1 MSENERIP
9 AAPAGADGASM
20 TAGQMLRAARERSG
34 MQLAALAAAIKVP
47 PQKLEALETDRL
59 EALPDATF
67 ARALAKTVCRFLK
80 VDPEPVLA
88 RLPDVRM
95 SELEH
100 VAQGL
105 NQPFRDTAQRQDLF
119 KVESL
124 RRPVVLVSLLLVIAA
139 LVLWALPPGMLGFSD
154 DTPEPTTQVE
164 PVSPGA
170 PSTESETAP
179 VVPPPFEPAAPAAEP
194 AVPAPQPAVPPPAAV
209 PAVPPAAT
217 TPPAAAPAPAPA
229 SATGAAET
237 GPAGKLASAVI
248 LRTLAPS
255 WIELRDADGKTLLSR
270 QLAGGETASL
280 DGRFPMQ
287 LKVGNAGGTELTVR
301 GQPVDL
307 KAHTRNNVARLEL
320 Q

>member
-1 MSENERIP
+1 MSENERIS

-47 PQKLEALETDRL
+47 PQKLEALENDRL

-139 LVLWALPPGMLGFSD
+139 LVLWALPPGMLGSSD
-154 DTPEPTTQVE
+154 EMPAPTTQVE
-164 PVSPGA
+164 PVSPGGA
-170 PSTESETAP
+170 SPGSEA
-179 VVPPPFEPAAPAAEP
+179 VPAVPQPPFEPVAPAVEP
-194 AVPAPQPAVPPPAAV
+194 AVPAPQPAVPPPGAV
-209 PAVPPAAT
+209 PAVPPAAAPVP
-217 TPPAAAPAPAPA
+217 TPPAPA
-229 SATGAAET
+229 SAPGAAAAVAE
-237 GPAGKLASAVI
+237 KLAAAVI

-255 WIELRDADGKTLLSR
+255 WVELRDADGRTLLSR